1 MKHERGVALIT
12 ALLVMAIATTLA
24 VSMAVRQQDSIARAG
39 ALQLGDQGRE
49 LALGGVAFAMTV
61 LDEDD
66 RSVDGP
72 ADTWAQSLPPVPI
85 EGGTLRGQVHD
96 MQGRFNL
103 NNLVNPDGRVN
114 PVERERFARLI
125 ANLNLPAALVDEVID
140 WIDPDREVSP
150 QGAEDEAYL
159 SRTPPYRTANRP
171 MASVTELRQLRSMD
185 EAGYRQLAPLVAAL
199 PPGTSLNLNTARPEV
214 LQSLTDQIL
223 FLASDEDDSDEDRP
237 QPENHD
243 SIDAAL
249 QAIGIN
255 PSQIDPQGLSVN
267 SQYFLIETDVML
279 AGVRTR
285 LFTLVNRP
293 RSGASQIIARTLE
306 PCLNDSSCI

>member
-1 MKHERGVALIT
+1 MSAQRGVALIT
-12 ALLVMAIATTLA
+12 ALLVMAIATSLA
-24 VSMAVRQQDSIARAG
+24 VSMAVRQQDSIARTG

-49 LALGGVAFAMTV
+49 LAMGGTAFAMTV

-66 RSVDGP
+66 RDVDGP
-72 ADTWAQSLPPVPI
+72 ADAWARELPPMPI
-85 EGGTLRGQVHD
+85 EGGILRGRVYD

-103 NNLVNPDGRVN
+103 NNLVNADGRVD
-114 PVERERFARLI
+114 PVARERFARLI
-125 ANLNLPAALVDEVID
+125 ANLNLPAALVDEIID
-140 WIDPDREVSP
+140 WIDPDRERSP
-150 QGAEDEAYL
+150 QGAEDEAYQ

-185 EAGYRQLAPLVAAL
+185 EAAYRQLAPLVAAL
-199 PPGTSLNLNTARPEV
+199 PRGTALNLNTAEIEV

-223 FLASDEDDSDEDRP
+223 FLAADEGEKSEAAPPPD
-237 QPENHD
+237 NHD
-243 SIDAAL
+243 TVDAAL
-249 QAIGIN
+249 RAIGID
-255 PSQIDPQGLSVN
+255 PTGIDPQGLSVN

-293 RSGASQIIARTLE
+293 RNGASQIIARTLE